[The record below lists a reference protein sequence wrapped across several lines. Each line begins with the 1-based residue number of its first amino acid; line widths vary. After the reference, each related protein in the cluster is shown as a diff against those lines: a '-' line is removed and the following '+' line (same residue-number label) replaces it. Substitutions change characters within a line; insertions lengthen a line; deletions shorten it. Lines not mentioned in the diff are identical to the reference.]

1 MFNWLNWF
9 KKRKAASQDEY
20 KQAFQRQAVSNLV
33 QCLIWLAQFD
43 DSSIELKSKN
53 VFASVFD
60 DVDGTRVRQA
70 QGVGHDVV
78 TAVLDLQ
85 QVLIDQG
92 WAPNAKAIEAEK
104 SNS

>member
-1 MFNWLNWF
+1 MFNWF
-9 KKRKAASQDEY
+9 KKRKAASQDKY
-20 KQAFQRQAVSNLV
+20 KEALQMQAVSNLV

-43 DSSIELKSKN
+43 DSSIELKGKN

-60 DVDGTRVRQA
+60 DIEGTRVRQA
-70 QGVGHDVV
+70 QGVGHDIV

-104 SNS
+104 ANS

>member
-1 MFNWLNWF
+1 MFNWF
-9 KKRKAASQDEY
+9 KKRKAISQDKY
-20 KQAFQRQAVSNLV
+20 KKALQMQAVSNLV

-43 DSSIELKSKN
+43 DSSIELKGKN
-53 VFASVFD
+53 VFASIFD
-60 DVDGTRVRQA
+60 DIEGTRVRQA
-70 QGVGHDVV
+70 QGVGHDIV
-78 TAVLDLQ
+78 TAILDLQ